1 MAKKPVKNVPIK
13 KHVRQPGE
21 QARTTMTKSRFLKA
35 LPETFGLI
43 TNTCLKIGISRT
55 SYHDWLAADPVFK
68 AEVAKVIEESKE
80 RGLDFAEG
88 KLYELMNS
96 KEPSAVYFYLKCK
109 GKERGFFE
117 KSLYAIEKT
126 RKPESPLTDEQKAK
140 VADML
145 DGDPDGTSG
154 ISK

>member
-1 MAKKPVKNVPIK
+1 MAKKPPESPAIK
-13 KHVRQPGE
+13 KHKRPHGLQP
-21 QARTTMTKSRFLKA
+21 RTIIGKARFLKA

-43 TNTCLKIGISRT
+43 TNTCLKIGVDRKA
-55 SYHDWLAADPVFK
+55 YQEWCALDPVFK
-68 AEVAKVIEESKE
+68 ADVTRVIEESKE